1 MYRTKDSTYNL
12 LKPLQRN
19 KDVALLSGHKD
30 LSVVILDTAYYKQK
44 VNRLIDDS
52 ISNGVY
58 FIEKNGIY
66 RIKVISK
73 FYL

>member
-19 KDVALLSGHKD
+19 KDVALLSGNKD
-30 LSVVILDTAYYKQK
+30 LSVVILDTACYKQK
-44 VNRLIDDS
+44 INRLIDDS

-58 FIEKNGIY
+58 LIEKYDIY

>member
-19 KDVALLSGHKD
+19 KDIALLSGNKD
-30 LSVVILDTAYYKQK
+30 LSVVILDIACYKQK
-44 VNRLIDDS
+44 VNILIDDS

>member
-19 KDVALLSGHKD
+19 KDVALLSGNKD
-30 LSVVILDTAYYKQK
+30 LSVVILDTACYKQK
-44 VNRLIDDS
+44 INRLIDDS

-58 FIEKNGIY
+58 LIEKNDIY